1 VFWSDWQSFSSSF
14 FIICVSGLSTTIL
27 AWWHHP
33 WFGKNEKHLYHVVH
47 LHDFT
52 LFLFL
57 HYHIFHYSSHLQP
70 CVLHVVSKSWKK
82 SKFVMDTISNSRFFV
97 SYDHSSFWSPRHIHP
112 IFWSRFP
119 SFFLTIHLLHQFP
132 AGSFSFS
139 STHSKSD
146 IHLMTFGSPEQE
158 KTADKKKMTY
168 LLGNIVRHEK
178 RTTRRTVSRKK
189 SV

>member
-1 VFWSDWQSFSSSF
+1 MRNTCTMLFTYTTSLFSFSCTTTFSIIQVTYNLVFCMSF
-14 FIICVSGLSTTIL
+14 RSLGKKVSLLWIPS
-27 AWWHHP
+27 A
-33 WFGKNEKHLYHVVH
+33 
-47 LHDFT
+47 T
-52 LFLFL
+52 L
-57 HYHIFHYSSHLQP
+57 
-70 CVLHVVSKSWKK
+70 V
-82 SKFVMDTISNSRFFV
+82 FFV

-178 RTTRRTVSRKK
+178 RTTRRTVSREK